1 MTTQPEAHI
10 SRAIQKALRAQG
22 IFCFK
27 VHGSEYM
34 PAGLPDII
42 ACVDGI
48 FVGFE
53 VKVPGKRDNTS
64 AVQKLQHDRII
75 DAKGFAF
82 VVCSVGEAMVQVRRI
97 RTQLKLTKIPK
108 EQRGKGKA

>member
-1 MTTQPEAHI
+1 MTTQPEARI
-10 SRAIQKALRAQG
+10 SRAILVAFKSEG
-22 IFCFK
+22 IFAFK

-34 PAGLPDII
+34 MVGLPDLI

-64 AVQKLQHDRII
+64 TVQKRVHELIKQS
-75 DAKGFAF
+75 KGFTF
-82 VVCSVGEAMVQVRRI
+82 VVCSVPEAMAQVGRI
-97 RTQLKLTKIPK
+97 RTQLKLTKVPK
-108 EQRGKGKA
+108 DQRGEK